1 MTTEEVI
8 EYFSKDRYATQTTGI
23 KILETRKDYA
33 KTMLEV
39 LPKHLNANDS
49 VMGGSI
55 YTIADFTFALA
66 ANVDNFDTCT
76 LSSNIIF
83 NAPARG
89 KYLYAESSVVKS
101 GKTIAT
107 FEVKVTDENGKLI
120 ATSTMMGFRRT

>member
-49 VMGGSI
+49 VMGGCI